1 MTEPRTNTPRRP
13 SPPDVDAEQEVDFG
27 RWARTLAARWWLPVG
42 GLVIGLAIGYL
53 LALGGAQVYQAEAL
67 VSLGIPFTP
76 NGGGQIQGLSSNP
89 RTVNEIVHSESAL
102 KDAARHAKVR
112 VGAIRGTVSTRVISG
127 GVGLKATG
135 TPIVG
140 ISVKGSRP
148 VRAEV
153 ASNRLAAIVVA
164 RLSPYVKTIIKT
176 YETELASQQTQ
187 LTSLATRITALNA
200 AIRTQGLQPLDK
212 LVLVS
217 QIDNAEQRRG
227 QLVDLI
233 TATQGQLALA
243 QNVESPGLLQ
253 KAAAVQS
260 TARSKRNSVV
270 VGGII
275 GLILGTL
282 AALLWDPVLGR
293 ANRRPAV

>member
-1 MTEPRTNTPRRP
+1 MTEPRTNSPRRP

-42 GLVIGLAIGYL
+42 GLVIGLAVGYV
-53 LALGGAQVYQAEAL
+53 LALGGSQVYTAESL

-89 RTVNEIVHSESAL
+89 RTVTEIIHSESAL
-102 KDAARHAKVR
+102 KDAAAHAQLR
-112 VGAIRGTVSTRVISG
+112 VGQLRGNVSMRVISG
-127 GVGLKATG
+127 GVGVRATG

-140 ISVKGSRP
+140 ISVKGARP
-148 VRAEV
+148 VRSEA
-153 ASNRLAAIVVA
+153 ASNRLAAIVIA
-164 RLSPYVKTIIKT
+164 RLSPYVKTILQT
-176 YETELASQQTQ
+176 YETELKSQQTQ
-187 LTSLATRITALNA
+187 LTSLASRITALNA

-233 TATQGQLALA
+233 TATQGQIALA
-243 QNVESPGLLQ
+243 RNVEAPQLLQ
-253 KAAAVQS
+253 KAAAVQT

-270 VGGII
+270 IGGII
-275 GLILGTL
+275 GLLLGTL
-282 AALLWDPVLGR
+282 AALLWDSVAGR
-293 ANRRPAV
+293 ANRRPAD

>member
-1 MTEPRTNTPRRP
+1 MTEPNSPRRP

-42 GLVIGLAIGYL
+42 GLVIGLAVGYL
-53 LALGGAQVYQAEAL
+53 LALGGSQVYKAEAL

-76 NGGGQIQGLSSNP
+76 NGGGQIQSLATNP
-89 RTVNEIVHSESAL
+89 RTVSEIIRSESAL
-102 KDAARHAKVR
+102 KDAARHAHVR
-112 VGAIRGTVSTRVISG
+112 VGALRGQVSTRSISG
-127 GVGLKATG
+127 GVGVRATG

-140 ISVKGSRP
+140 ISVKGTRP
-148 VRAEV
+148 VRVEE
-153 ASNRLAAIVVA
+153 ASNRLAAIVVS
-164 RLSPYVKTIIKT
+164 RLSPYVRTIIQT
-176 YETELASQQTQ
+176 LQTELRSQQTQ
-187 LTSLATRITALNA
+187 LDSLTPRISALNA
-200 AIRTQGLQPLDK
+200 AIRTQGLAPLDK

-233 TATQGQLALA
+233 TATRGQLALA
-243 QNVESPGLLQ
+243 QQIESPQILQ
-253 KAAAVQS
+253 KAAAVQT

-275 GLILGTL
+275 GLLLGAI
-282 AALLWDPVLGR
+282 AALLWD
-293 ANRRPAV
+293 AAA